1 MSRQL
6 RVLVAEDELII
17 GYDLCDTVAEAG
29 YMVEGPYDDLS
40 SAMLAYQKSKPDIAI
55 LDVQLGDGIVYPLAE
70 QMMAENVPVI
80 FHSGQLSPAE
90 AALRFPPAQALAHAE
105 VARGLAIGAAPAN
118 ASNNYKMCSVAY
130 FKYIINM

>member
-6 RVLVAEDELII
+6 RVLVAEDELIV

-90 AALRFPPAQALAHAE
+90 VALRFPRCLLYTSTSP
-105 VARGLAIGAAPAN
+105 RD
-118 ASNNYKMCSVAY
+118 S
-130 FKYIINM
+130 